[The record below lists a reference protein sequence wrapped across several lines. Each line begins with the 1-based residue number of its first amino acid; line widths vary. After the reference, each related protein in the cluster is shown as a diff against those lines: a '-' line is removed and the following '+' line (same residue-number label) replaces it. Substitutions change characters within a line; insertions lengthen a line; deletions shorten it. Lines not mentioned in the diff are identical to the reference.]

1 MSHSDP
7 SVSNVLS
14 QEVQQKE
21 THTRLQGPWLV
32 LARLG
37 WGVFVMLTL
46 GLFFLSMPGYYQRLR
61 TLSSSVVYD
70 PNVVRAGLAHLGL
83 SADFFAGYSF
93 AIVLLLVLVSCL
105 VGGVIVWYK
114 SNDWMALL
122 TAFVLVAYG
131 AQLSFSHPSS
141 SWFNTLLID
150 YPRLSWAVAL
160 EIFIWDV
167 AVILLCFLLPN
178 GQFVPRW
185 TRWLI
190 IPIAVL
196 AVLNAMN
203 KVQFIFPPVLY
214 WLVILCVFSI
224 MVVSQIYR
232 YRRVSNVIQRQ
243 QTKWL
248 VVFAVVALIGWIG
261 FNGASLIFP
270 RLNQDVWLYN
280 LVLPPVV
287 TLIEG
292 LVPVAIGIAVLRY
305 KLFAIDLILNRA
317 LLWGTLSASVIG
329 IFALIIGV
337 LSRIFN
343 QSGQI
348 VIAVVAASIAA
359 ALILPLYTRLQRSVD
374 HLFYGQRAE
383 TDKVLKQ
390 LSKRLEAVK
399 PDEALRIVAETTA
412 RALKLPFVAIAI
424 KDEDTISPVATTG
437 TPTTPTIP
445 MPLMYQMETVGEL
458 QLAPRARGEAF
469 TADEWDFL
477 HALGSQA
484 ALAVHTVR
492 LMTELQHSRQHL
504 VTTREEERLR
514 LRRDL
519 HDGLGPLLS
528 TIMHK
533 VGLVRTLYRCQPETA
548 DALLSQLEDEIE
560 LVIGDLKGIV
570 YNLRPP
576 ELDELGL
583 VGAVRAFVAR
593 LGNEAQT
600 GHAALQVTVEAP
612 DQIPRLSAAVE
623 VAAYRIVQEAVTNV
637 MRHAQAHS
645 CRVSLSVE
653 EALQIEVRDDGK
665 GFAQTARAGVGLT
678 SMRERAEELGG
689 VFVIAKDRPGG
700 LQITARLPLALSAR
714 ASTSV

>member
-7 SVSNVLS
+7 SVSNVFR
-14 QEVQQKE
+14 QEVPQKE
-21 THTRLQGPWLV
+21 TQTRLQGPWLI

-105 VGGVIVWYK
+105 VGGVIVRYK

-131 AQLSFSHPSS
+131 AQLSFSKTSG

-150 YPRLSWAVAL
+150 YPRLSWAVAV

-190 IPIAVL
+190 LPIAVL

-203 KVQFIFPPVLY
+203 KVQFLFPPLLY

-248 VVFAVVALIGWIG
+248 VVFAVLALIGWIG

-270 RLNQDVWLYN
+270 TLNQDVWLYN

-317 LLWGTLSASVIG
+317 LLWGTLSACVIG

-343 QSGQI
+343 ASGHI

-424 KDEDTISPVATTG
+424 KDGGYHFPRRHHWHSHHVDHSYAFDISNGDRWRIA
-437 TPTTPTIP
+437 
-445 MPLMYQMETVGEL
+445 
-458 QLAPRARGEAF
+458 A
-469 TADEWDFL
+469 
-477 HALGSQA
+477 GS
-484 ALAVHTVR
+484 
-492 LMTELQHSRQHL
+492 
-504 VTTREEERLR
+504 
-514 LRRDL
+514 
-519 HDGLGPLLS
+519 
-528 TIMHK
+528 
-533 VGLVRTLYRCQPETA
+533 
-548 DALLSQLEDEIE
+548 
-560 LVIGDLKGIV
+560 
-570 YNLRPP
+570 
-576 ELDELGL
+576 
-583 VGAVRAFVAR
+583 
-593 LGNEAQT
+593 
-600 GHAALQVTVEAP
+600 
-612 DQIPRLSAAVE
+612 
-623 VAAYRIVQEAVTNV
+623 
-637 MRHAQAHS
+637 S
-645 CRVSLSVE
+645 C
-653 EALQIEVRDDGK
+653 AW
-665 GFAQTARAGVGLT
+665 
-678 SMRERAEELGG
+678 
-689 VFVIAKDRPGG
+689 
-700 LQITARLPLALSAR
+700 
-714 ASTSV
+714 

>member
-7 SVSNVLS
+7 SVSKVLS
-14 QEVQQKE
+14 QEVKHE
-21 THTRLQGPWLV
+21 TRTRLQGPWLI

-46 GLFFLSMPGYYQRLR
+46 GLFFLSMPGYYHRLR

-70 PNVVRAGLAHLGL
+70 PNIVRAGLAHLGL

-93 AIVLLLVLVSCL
+93 AIVLLLVLISCL

-131 AQLSFSHPSS
+131 AQLSFAKASS

-150 YPRLSWAVAL
+150 YPRLSWAVAV

-167 AVILLCFLLPN
+167 TVILLCLLLPN

-190 IPIAVL
+190 LPIAVL

-203 KVQFIFPPVLY
+203 KVQFIFPSVLY
-214 WLVILCVFSI
+214 LLVILSVFCI
-224 MVVSQIYR
+224 MAASQIYR

-248 VVFAVVALIGWIG
+248 VVFAVLALIGWIG

-270 RLNQDVWLYN
+270 TLNQDVWLYN
-280 LVLPPVV
+280 LVLPPIV

-343 QSGQI
+343 QSGQL
-348 VIAVVAASIAA
+348 VIAVVAASVVA

-374 HLFYGQRAE
+374 HLFYGKRAE

-399 PDEALRIVAETTA
+399 PDEALRIVVETTA
-412 RALKLPFVAIAI
+412 GALKLPFVAIAI
-424 KDEDTISPVATTG
+424 KDDDIISPVVTTG
-437 TPTTPTIP
+437 TLTMPTIS
-445 MPLMYQMETVGEL
+445 MPLTYQMETVGEL
-458 QLAPRARGEAF
+458 LLAPHAPGEEF

-533 VGLVRTLYRCQPETA
+533 VGLVRAVYRCQPETA

-560 LVIGDLKGIV
+560 LVMGDLKGIV

-593 LGNEAQT
+593 LGNEAQANHT
-600 GHAALQVTVEAP
+600 VMHVTVEAP
-612 DQIPRLSAAVE
+612 DQLPPLSAAVE
-623 VAAYRIVQEAVTNV
+623 VAAYRIVQEALTNV
-637 MRHAQAHS
+637 IRHAQAHS

-653 EALQIEVRDDGK
+653 EALEIEVYDDGK

-689 VFVIAKDRPGG
+689 VFIIAKDRPGG
-700 LQITARLPLALSAR
+700 LQITARLPLAPSAR
-714 ASTSV
+714 ESTSVQ

>member
-1 MSHSDP
+1 MSHPDP

-14 QEVQQKE
+14 QEVKQKGTR
-21 THTRLQGPWLV
+21 THLQGLWLV

-37 WGVFVMLTL
+37 WGVFVILTL
-46 GLFFLSMPGYYQRLR
+46 GLFFMSMPGYYHRLR

-70 PNVVRAGLAHLGL
+70 PNAVRAGLAHLGL

-93 AIVLLLVLVSCL
+93 ALVLLLVLVSCL
-105 VGGVIVWYK
+105 TAGVIVWYK

-131 AQLSFSHPSS
+131 AQLSFSHPSG

-190 IPIAVL
+190 PPIAFL
-196 AVLNAMN
+196 AVLNAIN

-214 WLVILCVFSI
+214 WLVILGVFSI

-248 VVFAVVALIGWIG
+248 VVFAILALIGWIG

-270 RLNQDVWLYN
+270 TLNQDIWLYN

-292 LVPVAIGIAVLRY
+292 LVPVAIGLAVLRY

-317 LLWGTLSASVIG
+317 LLWATLSASVIG

-337 LSRIFN
+337 LSRVFN
-343 QSGQI
+343 ASGHL
-348 VIAVVAASIAA
+348 VIAAVAASIVA

-374 HLFYGQRAE
+374 RLFYGQRAE
-383 TDKVLKQ
+383 ADKVLKQ

-445 MPLMYQMETVGEL
+445 LPLTYQMETVGEL
-458 QLAPRARGEAF
+458 QLAPRAR
-469 TADEWDFL
+469 
-477 HALGSQA
+477 
-484 ALAVHTVR
+484 VVR
-492 LMTELQHSRQHL
+492 RLPRMSGISC
-504 VTTREEERLR
+504 TRWARRLR
-514 LRRDL
+514 S
-519 HDGLGPLLS
+519 PS
-528 TIMHK
+528 
-533 VGLVRTLYRCQPETA
+533 
-548 DALLSQLEDEIE
+548 
-560 LVIGDLKGIV
+560 
-570 YNLRPP
+570 
-576 ELDELGL
+576 
-583 VGAVRAFVAR
+583 
-593 LGNEAQT
+593 
-600 GHAALQVTVEAP
+600 
-612 DQIPRLSAAVE
+612 IP
-623 VAAYRIVQEAVTNV
+623 
-637 MRHAQAHS
+637 
-645 CRVSLSVE
+645 SV
-653 EALQIEVRDDGK
+653 
-665 GFAQTARAGVGLT
+665 
-678 SMRERAEELGG
+678 
-689 VFVIAKDRPGG
+689 
-700 LQITARLPLALSAR
+700 
-714 ASTSV
+714 

>member
-1 MSHSDP
+1 
-7 SVSNVLS
+7 
-14 QEVQQKE
+14 
-21 THTRLQGPWLV
+21 
-32 LARLG
+32 
-37 WGVFVMLTL
+37 MLTF
-46 GLFFLSMPGYYQRLR
+46 GLFFMSMPGYYHRLR

-70 PNVVRAGLAHLGL
+70 PNAVRAGLAHLGL
-83 SADFFAGYSF
+83 SADSFAGYSF
-93 AIVLLLVLVSCL
+93 AIVLLLVLGSCL
-105 VGGVIVWYK
+105 VAGVIVWYK

-131 AQLSFSHPSS
+131 AQLSFSHPSG

-150 YPRLSWAVAL
+150 YPRLSWAVVL
-160 EIFIWDV
+160 EIFTWDV

-190 IPIAVL
+190 LPIAVL
-196 AVLNAMN
+196 AVLNAIN

-224 MVVSQIYR
+224 LVASQIYR

-248 VVFAVVALIGWIG
+248 VIFAVLALIGWVG

-270 RLNQDVWLYN
+270 TLNQNVWLYN

-292 LVPVAIGIAVLRY
+292 LVPVAIGLAVLRY

-337 LSRIFN
+337 LSRVFN
-343 QSGQI
+343 ASGHL
-348 VIAVVAASIAA
+348 VIAAVAASIVV
-359 ALILPLYTRLQRSVD
+359 ALILPLYTRLQHSVD
-374 HLFYGQRAE
+374 RLFYGQRAE
-383 TDKVLKQ
+383 ADKVLKQ

-412 RALKLPFVAIAI
+412 RALKLPFVAVAI
-424 KDEDTISPVATTG
+424 KDGDTTSPVATTG

-445 MPLMYQMETVGEL
+445 LPLTYQMETIGEL

-484 ALAVHTVR
+484 TLAVHTVH

-533 VGLVRTLYRCQPETA
+533 VGLVRALYHCQPEAA

-583 VGAVRAFVAR
+583 VGALRAFVAR

-600 GHAALQVTVEAP
+600 GRAALQVTVEAP
-612 DQIPRLSAAVE
+612 NQLPRLAAAVE

-637 MRHAQAHS
+637 MRHAQARS
-645 CRVSLSVE
+645 CRVSLLVE

-665 GFAQTARAGVGLT
+665 GFAPTARAGVGLT

-689 VFVIAKDRPGG
+689 VFAIAKGQPGG

-714 ASTSV
+714 ASTSVQ